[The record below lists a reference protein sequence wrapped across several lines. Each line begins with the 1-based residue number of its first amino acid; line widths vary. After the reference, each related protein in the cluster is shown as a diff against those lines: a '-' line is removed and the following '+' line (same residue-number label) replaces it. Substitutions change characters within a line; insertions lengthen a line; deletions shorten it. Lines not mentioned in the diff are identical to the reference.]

1 MARNNEAFS
10 IHRESRGIYLSAGY
24 FTQWMM
30 LATGGLPEKF
40 ALIRAIDA
48 FIFTP
53 DFISLNYSVVLEF
66 VQGQVVGHADD
77 NQFAAL
83 VVLEGGGSRLAIL
96 GNFEFGDDADHLDFV
111 RVGDAAEGKQ
121 AQRQNR
127 DHYQYRNHSFHCFLL
142 LLWCC
147 YDEA

>member
-10 IHRESRGIYLSAGY
+10 VKRESRGIYFSDRY
-24 FTQWMM
+24 FTQRME
-30 LATGGLPEKF
+30 LAPSGLSEEF
-40 ALIRAIDA
+40 ALILAIDT

-53 DFISLNYSVVLEF
+53 DFIPFNYSVILEF
-66 VQGQVVGHADD
+66 VQGQVVGHDDD

-96 GNFEFGDDADHLDFV
+96 GNLELGDDADHLDFV

-121 AQRQNR
+121 AHRQDR
-127 DHYQYRNHSFHCFLL
+127 DHYQYRNHSFHCASPFTLVLL
-142 LLWCC
+142 R
-147 YDEA
+147 

>member
-1 MARNNEAFS
+1 MA
-10 IHRESRGIYLSAGY
+10 
-24 FTQWMM
+24 

-66 VQGQVVGHADD
+66 VQGQVVGHDED

-96 GNFEFGDDADHLDFV
+96 GNLEFGDDADHLDFV

-127 DHYQYRNHSFHCFLL
+127 DHYKYRNHSFHCASPFTLVLL
-142 LLWCC
+142 R
-147 YDEA
+147 